1 MQGSFGRLF
10 KGDYLGVD
18 VAIKNLFM
26 TDDAEED
33 AKYLAR
39 EISAL
44 KYEIAFLPPSFF
56 FVNPILILSAPQ
68 RSSPPECCSF
78 HWGICS

>member
-44 KYEIAFLPPSFF
+44 KYEITLPYPSFF
-56 FVNPILILSAPQ
+56 FCKPN
-68 RSSPPECCSF
+68 F
-78 HWGICS
+78 NFICSSEEFATRMW